1 MKKNVQFLDQTWK
14 VMNESKELWYDVMV
28 SKSIHLELFQNQ
40 LMSNS
45 FRCIEDINWLKPTSF
60 FVEKNLHEKF

>member
-1 MKKNVQFLDQTWK
+1 
-14 VMNESKELWYDVMV
+14 MNESKELWYDAVV
-28 SKSIHLELFQNQ
+28 PGSIHLELFQNQ